1 MNLTAMNNEGNLS
14 PPSQTPPPPTPPPE
28 TPYDRKLSTS
38 ERLLKILTSP
48 AQAMKDIE
56 LRLLSELIKNS
67 HRSDRELAKAL
78 NVSQPTISRLSQ
90 KLRKEGIIKEYTIV
104 PDFTKLGYTLLVVTF
119 VKLKASLSPEA
130 TENARKEAK
139 EYLRQQ
145 SPDIFMLERGIGLNF
160 DGVLLSLH
168 RNYSDYLDLKQ
179 RLKKFEFLNVSEI
192 RSFIVNLEDEI
203 HYRSLTFSLLARHV
217 LKGR

>member
-28 TPYDRKLSTS
+28 TPYERRFSTS

-104 PDFTKLGYTLLVVTF
+104 PDFTKTW
-119 VKLKASLSPEA
+119 
-130 TENARKEAK
+130 
-139 EYLRQQ
+139 
-145 SPDIFMLERGIGLNF
+145 
-160 DGVLLSLH
+160 
-168 RNYSDYLDLKQ
+168 
-179 RLKKFEFLNVSEI
+179 
-192 RSFIVNLEDEI
+192 I
-203 HYRSLTFSLLARHV
+203 HPVGRHV
-217 LKGR
+217 CQTQSKLVS